1 MAAQAE
7 EKKRSK
13 YLHLA
18 SDHSFTPVAIETS
31 GVIGPQ
37 SLVFLHELGRRLEQT
52 TGEAKSRAYLFQRL
66 SIAIQRGNAA
76 SVLGSS
82 GSFCQVPD

>member
-1 MAAQAE
+1 MVPWRSGKLLVWDTTCPDTFAPSFSVLASSEAGLVAAQAE

-18 SDHSFTPVAIETS
+18 SDHSFTPVAI
-31 GVIGPQ
+31 GPQ

-52 TGEAKSRAYLFQRL
+52 TGEAKS
-66 SIAIQRGNAA
+66 
-76 SVLGSS
+76 
-82 GSFCQVPD
+82 